1 MGGGRPSHKA
11 NVARVTSA
19 PGGERPGPLDGVRV
33 IELSRHLAG
42 PWAAMTLGDLGA
54 DVIKVERPGAGDD
67 SRDWGPIVDGE
78 SAYFA
83 SANRNKRSVTIDLT
97 TPAGLRSL
105 ESLLRTADV
114 VIDNFRPGTMDR
126 LGLGDSMLEAWNPRL
141 VRCSISAFGA
151 QGIGRDRAG
160 MDLLL
165 QAASGLMSITGED
178 GRPPVRVGVSLV
190 DLIAGA
196 NAAQAVLAALFER
209 ERSGLGQ
216 RIEIALMDGVLAW
229 LSYHVTGSLM
239 TGQTP
244 GRLGASHASVAPYG
258 AYATREGWLIIAA
271 GTDPQFRTLCEV
283 LGLRGLLDDPRFIR
297 NSDRCRNRDALDAR
311 IAAALADD
319 SAEAWAAVLGPQ
331 GVACSPVRTITE
343 ALTDP
348 AVVERDLVAWLE
360 PHEAD
365 RPRMPVVAPAMRFS
379 RTPAAIRRV
388 PPRLGE
394 HTAEVLGPGG
404 SHVDGPASAE
414 DV

>member
-1 MGGGRPSHKA
+1 M
-11 NVARVTSA
+11 T
-19 PGGERPGPLDGVRV
+19 GEPDAMHPGPLAGIRV

-54 DVIKVERPGAGDD
+54 DVIKVERPGSGDD

-83 SANRNKRSVTIDLT
+83 SANRNKRSVAIDLT
-97 TPAGLRSL
+97 TPDGQRSL

-126 LGLGDSMLEAWNPRL
+126 MGLGDAVLEAWNPRL

-151 QGIGRDRAG
+151 HGPGRDRAG

-178 GRPPVRVGVSLV
+178 GRPPVRVGISLV

-229 LSYHVTGSLM
+229 LSYHVTGALM
-239 TGQTP
+239 TDRTP
-244 GRLGASHASVAPYG
+244 GRLGASHGSVAPYG

-271 GTDPQFRTLCEV
+271 GTDPQFRTLCEA
-283 LGLRGLLDDPRFIR
+283 LGLRDLADDPRFLR
-297 NSDRCRNRDALDAR
+297 NPDRCRHRDALDER
-311 IAAALADD
+311 ITAALVDD
-319 SAEAWAAVLGPQ
+319 TAEAWATVLGPR
-331 GVACSPVRTITE
+331 GVACSPVRTIPQ
-343 ALTDP
+343 ALADP
-348 AVVERDLVAWLE
+348 AVAERDLVVWLD
-360 PHEAD
+360 PHDAGG
-365 RPRMPVVAPAMRFS
+365 PRIPVVAPAMRFS
-379 RTPAAIRRV
+379 RTPAAIRRG

-394 HTAEVLGPGG
+394 HTQDVLRSGGP
-404 SHVDGPASAE
+404 HVHQPTVEES
-414 DV
+414 